1 MSEKPGFMIRHKH
14 MRALFSMSDKDIG
27 ALMRLLYAVSV
38 GEEPEPPQKPAMR
51 VAFEMMAEDVRED
64 TKKYADKVEKATRAS
79 HSRSSVKDR
88 TISDDIERYQT
99 ISNNNNNTIH
109 TNNKNNNNTALNYPQ
124 RDDDLDKQVLADM

>member
-38 GEEPEPPQKPAMR
+38 GDEPEPPQKPVMR
-51 VAFEMMAEDVRED
+51 VAFDMMAEDIRED
-64 TKKYADKVEKATRAS
+64 TQKYTAKVEQATRAS

-88 TISDDIERYQT
+88 TTSDDIGRHRT
-99 ISNNNNNTIH
+99 ISNTIHNNTIQSNNNNNTSRG
-109 TNNKNNNNTALNYPQ
+109 LE
-124 RDDDLDKQVLADM
+124 REDDMNDVMMDI

>member
-38 GEEPEPPQKPAMR
+38 GEEPEPPQKPVMR
-51 VAFEMMAEDVRED
+51 VAFDMMAEDIRED

-79 HSRSSVKDR
+79 HSRSSVRDR
-88 TISDDIERYQT
+88 TTSDDIERYQT
-99 ISNNNNNTIH
+99 ISNTLHTNTKQSNNNYQVHAND
-109 TNNKNNNNTALNYPQ
+109 
-124 RDDDLDKQVLADM
+124 RDDDMSDVLMEV

>member
-38 GEEPEPPQKPAMR
+38 GEEPEPPQKPVMR
-51 VAFEMMAEDVRED
+51 VAFDMMAEDIRED
-64 TKKYADKVEKATRAS
+64 TQKYTAKVEQATRAS

-88 TISDDIERYQT
+88 TTSDDIGRHRT
-99 ISNNNNNTIH
+99 ISNNNTIH
-109 TNNKNNNNTALNYPQ
+109 TNNNNNSNTSRGLE
-124 RDDDLDKQVLADM
+124 RDDDMNDVLMEV